1 MYLYIC
7 FMKAKNTV
15 YAYPL
20 KLEKAMKEPL
30 QKLAEKNRRNIN
42 DEINIAVEKHLF
54 DCSNF
59 KSTKK

>member
-1 MYLYIC
+1 
-7 FMKAKNTV
+7 MKAKNTV

-59 KSTKK
+59 KTTKK